1 MQTAT
6 ATVLPFRP
14 PSGEQVMPAVH
25 TSEPDLADRLMSA
38 LFRPRALDRLDVAPA
53 TVLRAGGLYRPVVI
67 VSIDDRPLI
76 FSADAAR
83 RIAVTLDA
91 AHRTGAA
98 LDLMQGADDAEAL
111 SHSIKGRLH

>member
-6 ATVLPFRP
+6 ATVLPFP
-14 PSGEQVMPAVH
+14 PPPGERVMPSVS
-25 TSEPDLADRLMSA
+25 TSEPDLALRLMQA
-38 LFRPRALDRLDVAPA
+38 LFRRRALDRLDVAPA
-53 TVLRAGGLYRPVVI
+53 TVMRAGGLYRPVVI

-91 AHRTGAA
+91 AGRKGAA
-98 LDLMQGADDAEAL
+98 LDLMQSADDAEAL
-111 SHSIKGRLH
+111 SHAIKGRLH